1 MYACTY
7 IHFFLEHVGAPYPSF
22 YYSLSTFSL
31 FFFFLKIFIYLFIHE
46 RGRDIG
52 RGRSRLLE
60 GSLMLGLNPR
70 TQGSWPEPKTDTQP
84 LSHPG
89 APKCL
94 LLIGIPV
101 TGLVKACP
109 NPVWSYFNLVTPT
122 KILFPNKV
130 TSPSSRWTWSFARYC
145 SIRGTCIISLNPHD
159 NLISPTLW
167 RKQLI
172 TSTSPPLL
180 CPTFFFF

>member
-60 GSLMLGLNPR
+60 GSLMQDSIQELWDHTMSQRQRCSTTEPPR
-70 TQGSWPEPKTDTQP
+70 RPTYTHLYKMYICNIW
-84 LSHPG
+84 
-89 APKCL
+89 KC
-94 LLIGIPV
+94 IAYCPY
-101 TGLVKACP
+101 AC
-109 NPVWSYFNLVTPT
+109 VYTHGWYLY
-122 KILFPNKV
+122 ILCFYV
-130 TSPSSRWTWSFARYC
+130 YACVYTHTHTHTHSQSPIFR
-145 SIRGTCIISLNPHD
+145 IS
-159 NLISPTLW
+159 
-167 RKQLI
+167 K
-172 TSTSPPLL
+172 
-180 CPTFFFF
+180 F